1 MSVSSAGHPKQ
12 IPSGESPRC
21 PDYQTIL
28 DTIWQEIAPRLGEGK
43 VASYI
48 PQLATVDPAQFGMAV
63 YRLDGQM
70 FSIGAAQTR
79 FSAQSVTKLFA
90 LALAYTREG
99 DAIWQRLGKEPSGT
113 AFNSLVQLEL
123 ERGIPRNPFI
133 NAGALV
139 ITDILASCFVGAEIA
154 LLQFIRQL
162 CGSTAPD
169 FDLKVAQSELQTAHR
184 NFAIAHLI
192 KDFGNL
198 HNTVSAVV
206 RSYCR
211 QCSITLNC
219 EELARAAAFLAN
231 HGAMPEC
238 MAGGIQILDASSA
251 KRISAVMLTCGTYDA
266 AGEFAYRVGLPAKS
280 GVGGGIVAV
289 IPGEAAVA
297 VWSPGLDASH
307 NSALGTYALAR
318 LTDLTRHSIF

>member
-1 MSVSSAGHPKQ
+1 MTCQ
-12 IPSGESPRC
+12 R

-28 DTIWQEIAPRLGEGK
+28 NTIYAEVLPRLGEGH
-43 VASYI
+43 VATYI
-48 PQLATVDPAQFGMAV
+48 PELAKVPIDQFGMAI
-63 YRLDGQM
+63 YTLDGQL
-70 FSIGAAQTR
+70 FSVGDAKTR

-99 DAIWQRLGKEPSGT
+99 HDVWQRLGKEPSGS

-123 ERGIPRNPFI
+123 ERGVPRNPFI

-139 ITDILASCFVGAEIA
+139 ITDILASRFVDSEIA
-154 LLQFIRQL
+154 LVQFMRQL
-162 CGSTAPD
+162 TDSKIVD
-169 FDLKVAQSELQTAHR
+169 FDFKVAESELSTAHR

-192 KDFGNL
+192 KDFGNM
-198 HNTVSAVV
+198 HNPVSRVV

-211 QCSITLNC
+211 QCSITVTC
-219 EELARAAAFLAN
+219 EELARAGSFLAN
-231 HGAMPEC
+231 HGEIPWSGE
-238 MAGGIQILDASSA
+238 QVLDASSA
-251 KRISAVMLTCGTYDA
+251 KRINAVMLTCGTYDA

-280 GVGGGIVAV
+280 GVGGGIIAI

-318 LTDLTRHSIF
+318 LTDLTEQSIF

>member
-1 MSVSSAGHPKQ
+1 MASQ
-12 IPSGESPRC
+12 R
-21 PDYQTIL
+21 PDYQSILQTIYAEVL
-28 DTIWQEIAPRLGEGK
+28 PRLGEGQ

-48 PQLATVDPAQFGMAV
+48 PELAKVPIEQFGMAI
-63 YRLDGQM
+63 YTLDGQL
-70 FSIGAAQTR
+70 FSIGDAQTR

-99 DAIWQRLGKEPSGT
+99 HAVWQRLGKEPSGS
-113 AFNSLVQLEL
+113 AFNSLVQLEY
-123 ERGIPRNPFI
+123 ERGVPRNPFI

-139 ITDILASCFVGAEIA
+139 ITDILASRFVDSEIA
-154 LLQFIRQL
+154 LVQFMRQL
-162 CGSTAPD
+162 TDAKTVD
-169 FDLKVAQSELQTAHR
+169 FDFKVADSELSTAHR

-192 KDFGNL
+192 KDFGNM
-198 HNTVSAVV
+198 HNPVSRVV

-211 QCSITLNC
+211 QCSITVTC
-219 EELARAAAFLAN
+219 EELARAGSFLAN
-231 HGAMPEC
+231 HGVIPWSGE
-238 MAGGIQILDASSA
+238 QLLDASSA
-251 KRISAVMLTCGTYDA
+251 KRINAVMLTCGTYDA

-280 GVGGGIVAV
+280 GVGGGIIAI

-318 LTDLTRHSIF
+318 LTDLTEQSIF